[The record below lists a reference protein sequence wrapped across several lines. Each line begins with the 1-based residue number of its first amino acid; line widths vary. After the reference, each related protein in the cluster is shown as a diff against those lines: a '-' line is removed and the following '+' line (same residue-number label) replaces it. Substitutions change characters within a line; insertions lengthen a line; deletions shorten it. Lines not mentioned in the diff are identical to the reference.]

1 MRAIPA
7 DEQVAKSSTLG
18 SCRTRR
24 FVMKAKNEG
33 SGMDRNLHNRADTQ
47 NDSPNRFPSGIHWAT
62 LLFGFVLVLSACAV
76 QDSTAEPS
84 TTPADVTTLA
94 AGSTPTDGSNVTR
107 APATTTTRP
116 SAPGVIRHATGFSL
130 SYPEGWHET
139 GIVIS
144 TEFAGKAECVAAL
157 IVDQAPP
164 SDPAQ
169 AGFVL
174 QSGVQVCMKPVDGD
188 SLDTY
193 MESVY
198 GSLASEFVRSDSS
211 GIVEYRRNGNLE
223 SHAFA
228 QTDSYRYQVTT
239 FVAAD
244 PELEDERLA
253 QVQHILE
260 SLTFW

>member
-1 MRAIPA
+1 M
-7 DEQVAKSSTLG
+7 
-18 SCRTRR
+18 
-24 FVMKAKNEG
+24 
-33 SGMDRNLHNRADTQ
+33 
-47 NDSPNRFPSGIHWAT
+47 
-62 LLFGFVLVLSACAV
+62 
-76 QDSTAEPS
+76 
-84 TTPADVTTLA
+84 
-94 AGSTPTDGSNVTR
+94 
-107 APATTTTRP
+107 
-116 SAPGVIRHATGFSL
+116 

-144 TEFAGKAECVAAL
+144 TEFAGEAECVAAL

-211 GIVEYRRNGNLE
+211 GIVEYRRNGSLE

-239 FVAAD
+239 FVTAD

>member
-1 MRAIPA
+1 
-7 DEQVAKSSTLG
+7 
-18 SCRTRR
+18 
-24 FVMKAKNEG
+24 
-33 SGMDRNLHNRADTQ
+33 MDRNLHNRAATQ
-47 NDSPNRFPSGIHWAT
+47 NASPNRFPCGIHWGIA
-62 LLFGFVLVLSACAV
+62 LFGFVLILSACAV

-84 TTPADVTTLA
+84 TTPAGVMTPADTT
-94 AGSTPTDGSNVTR
+94 TPADGSNATR
-107 APATTTTRP
+107 APGTTTTTPP
-116 SAPGVIRHATGFSL
+116 SAPGVIRHATGFDM

-144 TEFAGKAECVAAL
+144 TEFAAEADCVAAL

-174 QSGVQVCMKPVDGD
+174 QSGVQVCVKPVDGD

-193 MESVY
+193 MESAY

-211 GIVEYRRNGNLE
+211 GVVEYRRNGSLE

-239 FVAAD
+239 FVTAN
-244 PELEDERLA
+244 PGLEEERLS
-253 QVQHILE
+253 QVQQILA